1 MKLGRQF
8 AIGTALLVIAFA
20 SGAPAAEVSPT
31 PDAPGSAGAA
41 AEIELR
47 KTFRSAPRPGRQP
60 ARAGDGR
67 RSGGSGTR
75 EEGSITPSAAR
86 RIAAAAAALGEPLQ
100 SSGTLHLP
108 GIDGPGLVVREQ
120 LTPVLE
126 FGTGR
131 RVIVD
136 LHGAIP
142 PGVSN
147 EIGQLWPGYAVVHP
161 PAGGDLRSLIGSLLD
176 AAGYES
182 VLRSAPVT
190 LGRGATIRF
199 TPDFVI
205 LRNERD
211 LLDGETRALS
221 VVEPAEALPAELR
234 ELAADQRVRIVELTP
249 DGAPSGTD
257 RAPWSDPYG
266 RVTTAGGDRLAPLLG
281 EIAAE
286 LGLASES
293 PGGIFS
299 RPGARPARSGRV
311 ISRGETEVLLLD
323 DSAQGSGGGSQVVLT
338 GRADLNAAIGALL
351 AHFGVPA
358 IGPSVELY
366 RPPSRGGAPRFV
378 IGVPGWLAQVGERR
392 LLITGAA
399 LPQQVRLFLTRE
411 GLDIFEYRTR

>member
-1 MKLGRQF
+1 MKLGCQLVL
-8 AIGTALLVIAFA
+8 GTALLVIAFV
-20 SGAPAAEVSPT
+20 SGAPAAEVPPP
-31 PDAPGSAGAA
+31 PDAPGSAGAS

-60 ARAGDGR
+60 ARARNVRSAGD
-67 RSGGSGTR
+67 SGTH

-108 GIDGPGLVVREQ
+108 GIDGPGLVVREE

-136 LHGAIP
+136 MHGAIP
-142 PGVSN
+142 PGVSD
-147 EIGQLWPGYAVVHP
+147 EIGRLWPGYSVVHP

-205 LRNERD
+205 LRGERD

-234 ELAADQRVRIVELTP
+234 ELAADQRVRFVELTP
-249 DGAPSGTD
+249 DGALSGTD
-257 RAPWSDPYG
+257 RAPWSDPAG

-286 LGLASES
+286 LGLAAE
-293 PGGIFS
+293 PQGGIFS
-299 RPGARPARSGRV
+299 RPGEGPARSARV
-311 ISRGETEVLLLD
+311 IGRGQTAVLVLD
-323 DSAQGSGGGSQVVLT
+323 DTAPGAGGGAQVELND
-338 GRADLNAAIGALL
+338 RADLNAAIGALL
-351 AHFGVPA
+351 AHFSIPA
-358 IGPSVELY
+358 IGPAVEFH
-366 RPPSRGGAPRFV
+366 RPASRGGAPRFV
-378 IGVPGWLAQVGERR
+378 IGVPGWLAQLGERR